1 MPYGY
6 LGQNQPNQTVS
17 NSGVFSITDVAE
29 LQSQGKLGGSLELI
43 EEQTVTSTTATLDF
57 TSIQENKYDVHL
69 LQYKGFIPE
78 NDAVR
83 LVLRFYENGVLET
96 ASVYQFANQLMRVT
110 GTFTEPKSTGNAH
123 IRLGTNVPNDVS
135 SASDNGYIYI
145 YNAGNSSKYTFATIQ
160 TTGIYYGDNQGA
172 MEFGGGVLPQ
182 ASLVNGFQLSGY
194 SSGGIEN
201 IETKLFGVKQI

>member
-1 MPYGY
+1 MPYIGT
-6 LGQNQPNQTVS
+6 QPN
-17 NSGVFSITDVAE
+17 DVKKNTGLYTPSE
-29 LQSQGKLGGSLELI
+29 ILQLEKDGNWGGSLELI

-57 TSIQENKYDVHL
+57 TSIQENIYDVHL
-69 LQYKGFIPE
+69 LQYKSFIPE
-78 NDAVR
+78 NDGIR

-96 ASVYQFANQLMRVT
+96 ASVYQIANQAMRVQ
-110 GTFTEPKSTGNAH
+110 GTFAEINSTGNAH

-145 YNAGNSSKYTFATIQ
+145 YNAGNSSKYTFATVQ
-160 TTGIYYGDNQGA
+160 TTGIYFGDNQGG

-182 ASLVNGFQLSGY
+182 ASLVNGFQLYGH

-201 IETKLFGVKQI
+201 IETKLYGVKQ

>member
-1 MPYGY
+1 MSYIGV
-6 LGQNQPNQTVS
+6 QPNNIKQ
-17 NSGVFSITDVAE
+17 NIGVYTPSEI
-29 LQSQGKLGGSLELI
+29 LQLEKDGNWGGSLELI

-57 TSIQENKYDVHL
+57 TSIQENRYDVHL

-78 NDAVR
+78 NDGVR

-96 ASVYQFANQLMRVT
+96 ASVYQIASQIMRVT
-110 GTFTEPKSTGNAH
+110 GTFSEAKSTGNAH
-123 IRLGTNVPNDVS
+123 IRVGTNMRNDFT

-145 YNAGNSSKYTFATIQ
+145 YNAGNSSKYTFATVQ
-160 TTGIYYGDNQGA
+160 TTGIYYGDNKGA

-182 ASLVNGFQLSGY
+182 ASLVNGFQLYGH

-201 IETKLFGVKQI
+201 IETKLYGVKQI